1 MVLSLRSR
9 SFGAPIGVAS
19 VALALLASPTLS
31 HAQSRT
37 TSALSLADAVA
48 QARGASPDLRA
59 AREAVAAARARE
71 RQASAFQNPLL
82 TYSREQTSGA
92 GQSNSQN
99 IATLEQPLELGGQR
113 GARRNAARLRREA
126 AEARLA
132 IAEAQLDF
140 DVTRAYAQALA
151 ADRRAA
157 LADQATGAFAV
168 ALRVSRQRLAA
179 GDVSGY
185 ANRRLRLEAAR
196 YGTVRAEA
204 TLASRT
210 ARVTLAS
217 LVAGSPDALGPTDVV
232 LADSLFADSLPAA
245 FVELAPDSLRAV
257 ALRGRGELRAAA
269 LEAAA
274 STAEAR
280 LASRERMPVP
290 VLSAGVKTEQ
300 VAGVPKGMSGL
311 VAGVSIPLP
320 LWDRRAGTVGA
331 AEAEA
336 RRRTAEAGAVRRRV
350 TREVAE
356 AYDAYRAVAS
366 QLETLRAELGP
377 EAATALR
384 AAQVAYAEGEI
395 PLVEWLDA
403 VRAYQEAEAAYAT
416 LRADALIRRAA
427 LERALGAPLSTVTTD
442 GARGRPG
449 PED

>member
-1 MVLSLRSR
+1 M
-9 SFGAPIGVAS
+9 
-19 VALALLASPTLS
+19 
-31 HAQSRT
+31 
-37 TSALSLADAVA
+37 
-48 QARGASPDLRA
+48 
-59 AREAVAAARARE
+59 
-71 RQASAFQNPLL
+71 
-82 TYSREQTSGA
+82 
-92 GQSNSQN
+92 
-99 IATLEQPLELGGQR
+99 
-113 GARRNAARLRREA
+113 
-126 AEARLA
+126 
-132 IAEAQLDF
+132 
-140 DVTRAYAQALA
+140 TRAYAQALA

-377 EAATALR
+377 EAATRCARRRSPTPR
-384 AAQVAYAEGEI
+384 ARSPSSNGSTPCA
-395 PLVEWLDA
+395 P
-403 VRAYQEAEAAYAT
+403 T
-416 LRADALIRRAA
+416 RRP
-427 LERALGAPLSTVTTD
+427 RRPTRRSAPT
-442 GARGRPG
+442 P
-449 PED
+449 